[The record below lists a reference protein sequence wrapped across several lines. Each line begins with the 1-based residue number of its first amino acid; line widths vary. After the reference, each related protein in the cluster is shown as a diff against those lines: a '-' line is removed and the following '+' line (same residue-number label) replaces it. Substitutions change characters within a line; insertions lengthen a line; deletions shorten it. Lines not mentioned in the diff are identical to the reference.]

1 MAKSKKQLHNELRQ
15 TYMDLI
21 KKVLTDNGE
30 DVLLTNSNEFAIPCV
45 DSEGNDEFIVI
56 TFKVPLGSRDGTA
69 YDGYSEADCYHTK
82 VVLDQEKARQKKV
95 AKEEKIAKDK
105 AMREQ
110 RAKAKA
116 EHEAKNE

>member
-1 MAKSKKQLHNELRQ
+1 MASKKQLHNEIRKV
-15 TYMDLI
+15 YMDLI
-21 KKVLTDNGE
+21 KQVLTDKGE

-56 TFKVPLGSRDGTA
+56 TFKVPLGSRDGEA
-69 YDGYSEADCYHTK
+69 YDGYGEA
-82 VVLDQEKARQKKV
+82 EAKAIEVKAKKE
-95 AKEEKIAKDK
+95 AKIAKDK

>member
-1 MAKSKKQLHNELRQ
+1 MASKKQLHNEIRKV
-15 TYMDLI
+15 YMDLI

-45 DSEGNDEFIVI
+45 DSEGNDEFIVL
-56 TFKVPLGSRDGTA
+56 TFKVPLGSRDGEA
-69 YDGYSEADCYHTK
+69 YDGYGEAEAYG
-82 VVLDQEKARQKKV
+82 KKV
-95 AKEEKIAKDK
+95 AEAEAKAIEAKAKKEAKIAKDK

-116 EHEAKNE
+116 EHEAKGV